1 MYFTLKDEYS
11 VIKCVMFRSQNQ
23 MLKFK
28 PKDGLKVIV
37 RGYVSIY
44 EAGGLYQLYP
54 EYMEPAGMGN
64 LYLAYEQLKQQ
75 LEKEGLFRP
84 EAKKKI
90 PYLPQNIA
98 VVTSPTGAVIRD
110 IMNVL
115 FRRFPNVVLKLY
127 PVQVQGEDA
136 ARQIACAL
144 DFINRHNA
152 ADVIILARGGGSL
165 EELWPFNEEIV
176 ARSIFRSGIPVIS
189 AIGHETDFSIADFV
203 ADLRAPTPSSAAEL
217 VIPEKEVLVKTI
229 MELRLRLKKALANK
243 IQCERLKLEQLMK
256 SPSMRHPLD
265 KINQKKMDLEIL
277 RRSIAEAMSR
287 KVEKEKGNLS
297 VLCGKLDA
305 LSPLTVLARGY
316 SITMKSDGNIIKSV
330 KQVHNGDELD
340 IVLTDGKIRCLAKGE
355 VK

>member
-1 MYFTLKDEYS
+1 
-11 VIKCVMFRSQNQ
+11 
-23 MLKFK
+23 
-28 PKDGLKVIV
+28 
-37 RGYVSIY
+37 
-44 EAGGLYQLYP
+44 
-54 EYMEPAGMGN
+54 
-64 LYLAYEQLKQQ
+64 
-75 LEKEGLFRP
+75 
-84 EAKKKI
+84 
-90 PYLPQNIA
+90 
-98 VVTSPTGAVIRD
+98 
-110 IMNVL
+110 
-115 FRRFPNVVLKLY
+115 
-127 PVQVQGEDA
+127 
-136 ARQIACAL
+136 
-144 DFINRHNA
+144 
-152 ADVIILARGGGSL
+152 
-165 EELWPFNEEIV
+165 
-176 ARSIFRSGIPVIS
+176 
-189 AIGHETDFSIADFV
+189 
-203 ADLRAPTPSSAAEL
+203 
-217 VIPEKEVLVKTI
+217 